1 MRQIGR
7 IKIGHFVKDEN
18 GKTWQVNAHYTAGW
32 KRDKMTTLLEV
43 TDNPKKSF
51 SFKPSTTK
59 MEYLGDLCFVNGH
72 GFVPHKRDPF
82 ESLYRK

>member
-1 MRQIGR
+1 MRQIGN

-18 GKTWQVNAHYTAGW
+18 GKTWQVNCHYTAGW
-32 KRDKMTTLLEV
+32 KRDKMTTLSEV

-59 MEYLGDLCFVNGH
+59 MEYLGQSCIVDGNV
-72 GFVPHKRDPF
+72 FVPSKRNPF
-82 ESLYRK
+82 EE

>member
-18 GKTWQVNAHYTAGW
+18 GKTWQVNAHYTESRGN
-32 KRDKMTTLLEV
+32 KMTTLLEV
-43 TDNPKKSF
+43 TDKPKKCLD
-51 SFKPSTTK
+51 FKPSTTQ